1 MSGKQV
7 AGAVMLV
14 VTAACGL
21 VIGLVIGGLG
31 GGGGVLTVPVLVY
44 LLGQTAQDATTS
56 SVIIVGISSAVG
68 VLSRIR
74 GHGVA
79 WRTGLAL
86 AAAGTPAAYAGS
98 ILNQRAGETTLLLAF
113 AALTLLVGTAMLV
126 DGGPCD
132 DDPDGPRPG
141 DGSAGVPLVPGPAAV
156 VVRPPGGRRLAAPAV
171 AHGVKIV
178 MCGAAAG
185 FLTGFLG
192 VGGGFLVVPA
202 LVIVLRMPMNRDVG
216 TALLVILVN
225 TVAALGSRWGA
236 TTLDWAVLVPF
247 TLASVAGTVL
257 GRRVAARLSG
267 AVLTRTFAGLV
278 LLVGLAVGAETVVSW
293 IGSR

>member
-1 MSGKQV
+1 MIGKQV

-68 VLSRIR
+68 VVSRIR

-113 AALTLLVGTAMLV
+113 AALTLLVGAAMLV

-132 DDPDGPRPG
+132 DDPDGPCTG
-141 DGSAGVPLVPGPAAV
+141 DGSTGVPLAPGPAAV

-178 MCGAAAG
+178 VCGAAAG

-202 LVIVLRMPMNRDVG
+202 LVIVLRMPMSRAVG

-225 TVAALGSRWGA
+225 TVAALGSRWGT
-236 TTLDWAVLVPF
+236 TTLDWAVVVPF
-247 TLASVAGTVL
+247 TVASVVGTVL
-257 GRRVAARLSG
+257 GRRVAERLSG
-267 AVLTRTFAGLV
+267 AVLTRIFAGLV
-278 LLVGLAVGAETVVSW
+278 LLVGLAVGTETVVSW